1 MLSLLILKLSRL
13 FPSVSY
19 SLNIKCSQRLNEQC
33 PHLLNLYVLT
43 VTEQST
49 PPLWM
54 YPSSVLFLLHS
65 RPTCSIAPGPL
76 HLAIPAGTSNPT
88 CYKWKSLLFSL
99 LPPFTL
105 KACFSVLNMHLDEH
119 HCPTDQAKNQ
129 SFPRLFIIPKS
140 PCLTNHQIGLLFVLG
155 MAIILSCG
163 NYFVHT
169 PQPLHAVNPSF
180 RAFPSRI

>member
-1 MLSLLILKLSRL
+1 M
-13 FPSVSY
+13 
-19 SLNIKCSQRLNEQC
+19 
-33 PHLLNLYVLT
+33 
-43 VTEQST
+43 
-49 PPLWM
+49 
-54 YPSSVLFLLHS
+54 SSVLIFLISMFSLSLSNQLHHYG
-65 RPTCSIAPGPL
+65 C
-76 HLAIPAGTSNPT
+76 IPAQFSSSCTPDPHVR
-88 CYKWKSLLFSL
+88 LPLDLFTWLSQQVPQTQHATNGSHFSFPCF
-99 LPPFTL
+99 PPFTL

>member
-1 MLSLLILKLSRL
+1 MPRKGLIKFHNLPHSNSPSQRTLHSFPTSLQQYWTYPPSRKSPSSVSATMLSLLILKLSRL

-99 LPPFTL
+99 LPTL
-105 KACFSVLNMHLDEH
+105 HPQSMLLCPKYASWWTSLPNWSSQKPEFS
-119 HCPTDQAKNQ
+119 
-129 SFPRLFIIPKS
+129 
-140 PCLTNHQIGLLFVLG
+140 
-155 MAIILSCG
+155 
-163 NYFVHT
+163 
-169 PQPLHAVNPSF
+169 
-180 RAFPSRI
+180 